1 MPPPP
6 EVMDPLSDVLALMK
20 PRSHMAGGFDVGG
33 AWSIRFGRYEGVK
46 CYAVIAGAC
55 WLAIEG
61 GDAPTRLKT
70 GDYFI
75 LPRGQPFRL
84 ASNLDATPVEA
95 KTIFASA
102 SNGALRLVNGGG
114 DCMIAGGH
122 FALDGNHAGLL
133 LSVLPPV
140 VHIRLDADKAKLR
153 WCLDQMRHELSEP
166 RPGGS
171 LVVQQLATM
180 MLVQALRLHLADGS
194 QDGVGWLFALADK
207 RLGAAIGAI
216 HDDPARRWTLQALAE
231 CAGMSRS
238 TFALKFKRKVG
249 TAPMDYVTRWRMR
262 LAADRLAKASE
273 PVSVIALSLGYESE
287 SAFSVAFKRTMGYSP
302 RQFARSGETR
312 RAPRAAA

>member
-1 MPPPP
+1 MLPPSD
-6 EVMDPLSDVLALMK
+6 VMDPLSDVLALMK

-33 AWSIRFGRYEGVK
+33 PWSIHFGSYEGVK
-46 CYAVIAGAC
+46 CYAVVAGAC
-55 WLAIEG
+55 WLEIEG

-84 ASNLDATPVEA
+84 ASDLDATPVEA
-95 KTIFASA
+95 RSIFACA
-102 SNGALRLVNGGG
+102 SNDALRLVNGGG

-140 VHIRLDADKAKLR
+140 VHIRQEADKAKLR
-153 WCLDQMRHELSEP
+153 WCLDQMRDELREP

-180 MLVQALRLHLADGS
+180 MLVQTLRLHLADGS
-194 QDGVGWLFALADK
+194 RDGVGWMFALADK

-216 HDDPARRWTLQALAE
+216 HADPAHRWTLQTLAE
-231 CAGMSRS
+231 RAGMSRS
-238 TFALKFKRKVG
+238 TFALRFKQKVG
-249 TAPMDYVTRWRMR
+249 ESPMEYVTQWRMR
-262 LAADRLAKASE
+262 LAADRLVNARDL
-273 PVSVIALSLGYESE
+273 VSVVALSLGYESE
-287 SAFSVAFKRTMGYSP
+287 SAFSVAFKRIMGRSP
-302 RQFARSGETR
+302 RQYARSDEKS
-312 RAPRAAA
+312 AAAA